1 MLKAIQEEHVQK
13 TAQSLLA
20 FFDREDVSVPG
31 NLVEQIVSGK
41 SLLRA
46 IVAGQL
52 KVAQEVNESAPPV
65 QPPEEPEEEAA

>member
-1 MLKAIQEEHVQK
+1 MLQAFQEEQVQQ

-52 KVAQEVNESAPPV
+52 KVAQEVRQPPPPV